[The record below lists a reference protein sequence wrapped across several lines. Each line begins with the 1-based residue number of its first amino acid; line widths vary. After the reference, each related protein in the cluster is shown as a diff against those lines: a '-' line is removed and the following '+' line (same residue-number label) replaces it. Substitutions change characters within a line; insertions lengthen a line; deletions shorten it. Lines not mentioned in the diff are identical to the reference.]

1 MATGFA
7 DLPGHR
13 IHAETWFRLLRTIID
28 ELEATITECT
38 TAARMITG
46 IWKDAGYPARVGP
59 LSWQPHES
67 YPVDVQVRALQ
78 TAATAIHLLERG
90 TLTGRGPDATF
101 FLPAPAGADMKP
113 QGRPWAPGV
122 LSARERR

>member
-1 MATGFA
+1 MTTGFV
-7 DLPGHR
+7 DLAGRR

-59 LSWQPHES
+59 LSWQPHEN
-67 YPVDVQVRALQ
+67 YPVDIQVRALQ
-78 TAATAIHLLERG
+78 TAATAFHLLERG
-90 TLTGRGPDATF
+90 ALTSRGPDATF
-101 FLPAPAGADMKP
+101 FLP
-113 QGRPWAPGV
+113 
-122 LSARERR
+122 LES